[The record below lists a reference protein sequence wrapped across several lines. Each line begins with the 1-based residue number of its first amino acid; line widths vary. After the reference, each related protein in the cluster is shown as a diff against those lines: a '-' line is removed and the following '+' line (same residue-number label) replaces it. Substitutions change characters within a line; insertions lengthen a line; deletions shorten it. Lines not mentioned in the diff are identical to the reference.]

1 MTDINEILQL
11 PSPKRRQLFCHHL
24 YGTENNTEK
33 NIEKK
38 LKKKGFG
45 NWKNYWYNL
54 DSMYVLI

>member
-38 LKKKGFG
+38 LKKQGFG
-45 NWKNYWYNL
+45 N
-54 DSMYVLI
+54 